1 MMLNYFWSND
11 IKPEEVAILQNYKL
25 GAMETKFAEL
35 IWDNEPIS
43 SGELVKLCEKE
54 LSWKKSTTYTM
65 LRRLCMRKI
74 FKNNN
79 GVVSSVITRQ
89 EFQALQSEQFV
100 KETFNG
106 SLPQFLAAFTLRK
119 SCLKKKSMNCKSS
132 SMRIGVKT
140 DVVLYTVSQNS

>member
-1 MMLNYFWSND
+1 MLNYFWSND

-100 KETFNG
+100 KDTFNG

-119 SCLKKKSMNCKSS
+119 KLSEKEINELQKLIDENRS
-132 SMRIGVKT
+132 
-140 DVVLYTVSQNS
+140 

>member
-1 MMLNYFWSND
+1 M
-11 IKPEEVAILQNYKL
+11 QNYKL

-119 SCLKKKSMNCKSS
+119 KLSEKEINELQKLIDENRS
-132 SMRIGVKT
+132 
-140 DVVLYTVSQNS
+140 

>member
-100 KETFNG
+100 KDTLNG
-106 SLPQFLAAFTLRK
+106 SLPQFQAAFTLRK
-119 SCLKKKSMNCKSS
+119 KLSEKEINELQKLIDENRS
-132 SMRIGVKT
+132 
-140 DVVLYTVSQNS
+140 

>member
-100 KETFNG
+100 KDTFNG

-119 SCLKKKSMNCKSS
+119 KLSEKEINELQKLIDENRS
-132 SMRIGVKT
+132 
-140 DVVLYTVSQNS
+140 

>member
-1 MMLNYFWSND
+1 LEDY
-11 IKPEEVAILQNYKL
+11 QL

-54 LSWKKSTTYTM
+54 LNWKKSTTYTM

-79 GVVSSVITRQ
+79 SVVSSVITRQ
-89 EFQALQSEQFV
+89 EFQELQSEQFV
-100 KETFNG
+100 KETFDG

-119 SCLKKKSMNCKSS
+119 KLSEKEIDELQQLINEN
-132 SMRIGVKT
+132 RGQ
-140 DVVLYTVSQNS
+140 D